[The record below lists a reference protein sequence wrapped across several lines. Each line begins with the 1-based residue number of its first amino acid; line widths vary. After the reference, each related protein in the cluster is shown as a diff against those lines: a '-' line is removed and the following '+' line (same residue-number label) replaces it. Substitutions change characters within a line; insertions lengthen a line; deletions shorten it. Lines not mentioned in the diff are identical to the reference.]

1 MYLWTLLQKS
11 GKELARKVFETQKWF
26 PVKND
31 QVLQINEDLS
41 LCNIEL
47 SDEEIGCMKKK
58 KFSEI
63 VKTSIRQLSEEYLT
77 KLVEKHSKSD
87 NLKPQEN
94 IQNYLV
100 NENTIIFSAFKN
112 VPSEK

>member
-1 MYLWTLLQKS
+1 MRRVFDCPISTPTESYYLETSTIPVRFVLVGRRLMYLWTLLQKS
-11 GKELARKVFETQKWF
+11 GKELARNVFETQKRF

-31 QVLQINEDLS
+31 WVLQINEDLS

-47 SDEEIGCMKKK
+47 SDEEIGCMKNE

-77 KLVEKHSKSD
+77 
-87 NLKPQEN
+87 
-94 IQNYLV
+94 
-100 NENTIIFSAFKN
+100 
-112 VPSEK
+112 